1 MCILYVVPNKY
12 HLRHVVSVPQVVPI
26 KYHLRHVV
34 RLLQVRLE
42 ILVRTHPGL
51 GQGTSRIRICRGGKD
66 VDMGLSLSISSSR
79 PTRSSLV
86 ATAGCASK
94 FW

>member
-1 MCILYVVPNKY
+1 MAVESRGVGEEKIQIRIVSFDFAFESL
-12 HLRHVVSVPQVVPI
+12 LEFSRRHCW
-26 KYHLRHVV
+26 
-34 RLLQVRLE
+34 VRLE

-51 GQGTSRIRICRGGKD
+51 AQGTSRIRICRGGKD

-79 PTRSSLV
+79 ATRSSLV